1 MSKLEEQTAQVEEL
15 YREAGPAVLGYL
27 TRRVATTEEAA
38 DLLGEVLVVL
48 WRRRSDL
55 PPAGKDRLWLFVIAR
70 NVLANH
76 RRRTVRHRQAAAA
89 LNEQLRTVATGAAD
103 TSRTLD
109 LHAALDNLDPLDPLD
124 RDMIQ
129 LFIWERFT
137 SSEIGTLL
145 DMPPETVR
153 TRLRRA
159 RERLRHDLDL
169 PDDENRDER
178 RPVLFGHEIRGHARQ
193 G

>member
-1 MSKLEEQTAQVEEL
+1 MSRVEAQTAQVEDL
-15 YREAGPAVLGYL
+15 YRQAGPAVLGYL

-55 PPAGKDRLWLFVIAR
+55 PPTGQDRLWLFVIAR

-76 RRRTVRHRQAAAA
+76 RRRTVRHRQATEA
-89 LNEQLRTVATGAAD
+89 LNEQLRTVATAAAD

-109 LHAALDNLDPLDPLD
+109 LHAALDNLDPLD

-129 LFIWERFT
+129 LSIWERFT

-153 TRLRRA
+153 TRLRRT

-169 PDDENRDER
+169 PDDENRNER
-178 RPVLFGHEIRGHARQ
+178 QPVLSGPEIKGHARQ
-193 G
+193 VD

>member
-1 MSKLEEQTAQVEEL
+1 MSRVEEQTAQVETL

-55 PPAGKDRLWLFVIAR
+55 PPAGQDRLWLFVIAR

-76 RRRTVRHRQAAAA
+76 RRWTVRHREAAAA
-89 LNEQLRTVATGAAD
+89 LSEQLRTVTMAMVD

-109 LHAALDNLDPLDPLD
+109 LHAALNNLDSLD
-124 RDMIQ
+124 REMIQ
-129 LFIWERFT
+129 LSIWERFT

-145 DMPPETVR
+145 NMPPETVR

-159 RERLRHDLDL
+159 RDRLRHDLDL
-169 PDDENRDER
+169 PEDGNRNER
-178 RPVLFGHEIRGHARQ
+178 QPALAGPEMRGHALQ
-193 G
+193 EQ